1 MVSKVKGHF
10 RKEKLDQYRKT
21 RRQNTKV
28 LVVGLSGQQ
37 RDRRYEEEAREET
50 LEHDRQE
57 PDLNE
62 IIEDVSTPIY
72 LSYTL

>member
-50 LEHDRQE
+50 LEHK
-57 PDLNE
+57 
-62 IIEDVSTPIY
+62 
-72 LSYTL
+72 